1 MTSTS
6 VHQKFSGLLIVI
18 GSLAFVCGGAFHPRI
33 NSSLGALG
41 STEFFQNFYM
51 HIAHHGSWRLIHGM
65 ILVGPVLWLLGIGS
79 LWSGRNGWTRM
90 ATTAMTLAATAWAV
104 TFVFDGFVAP
114 DIVRWLTPETG
125 WHVLAVNQDV
135 VIRLGLVSWLMLGFA
150 MIAGSVGD
158 PCFEP
163 VQDCEGVGL
172 ARHLARSVAICCL
185 GDGDIPSWS
194 FHKPVLECNRGQ
206 HGILVPCRRSLSPG
220 FCPATEWSGACRR
233 TFHRS

>member
-18 GSLAFVCGGAFHPRI
+18 GSLVFVCGGAFHPRI
-33 NSSLGALG
+33 NSTLGALG

-65 ILVGPVLWLLGIGS
+65 ILAGPVLWLLGIGS

-90 ATTAMTLAATAWAV
+90 AATAMTLAATAWAV

-150 MIAGSVGD
+150 MVAGRSEEHTSELQSPD
-158 PCFEP
+158 
-163 VQDCEGVGL
+163 
-172 ARHLARSVAICCL
+172 HLVCRLLLEKKNELRDLVE
-185 GDGDIPSWS
+185 DI
-194 FHKPVLECNRGQ
+194 HT
-206 HGILVPCRRSLSPG
+206 PCRRDV
-220 FCPATEWSGACRR
+220 
-233 TFHRS
+233 